1 MIYDGEDAGDRLD
14 SRNVDKIRRED
25 TTVLFW
31 NLTGLRSSTQDLQKL
46 NKKHKVNMN
55 ILLETKSIR
64 DIKNKFDFE
73 VNQRAF
79 KKKIGKGTSSGGIY
93 LGSDTPI

>member
-46 NKKHKVNMN
+46 NKKHKVNNRINPACRVDEFHN
-55 ILLETKSIR
+55 IY
-64 DIKNKFDFE
+64 
-73 VNQRAF
+73 
-79 KKKIGKGTSSGGIY
+79 G
-93 LGSDTPI
+93 